1 MKKKI
6 SYEKYKFLALISNQ
20 ELLTVNYWKAHQMHV
35 TQQGTFILSA

>member
-6 SYEKYKFLALISNQ
+6 SYEKYKFLTLVNIQ
-20 ELLTVNYWKAHQMHV
+20 ELLTVNHLKSHQMHV

>member
-6 SYEKYKFLALISNQ
+6 SYEKYKSLALISIQ
-20 ELLTVNYWKAHQMHV
+20 EPLTVNHLKARHTHV